1 MIGYIVGIV
10 ILLFIIYIIS
20 YVFNQ
25 RTSLSSFA
33 SASTEITIAAS
44 SIPEPTSTNYAY
56 SIWLYIGDWS
66 VRYGQEKVLMVR
78 DGMAP
83 QLTLGATDNT
93 LTTRIR
99 MANGDFATCMI
110 PVVPIQKWTNII
122 VSVDEKAL
130 DTYINGKLVR
140 TCVLAQPQGTINA
153 SANLRITPGGG
164 FSGYTSRARYWA
176 SAISP
181 QEAWNVYKQGPGG
194 NLLGNFFSQYKV
206 QLSFIKGT
214 ETKASITF

>member
-1 MIGYIVGIV
+1 MIGYIVGVV

-20 YVFNQ
+20 YVFNK

-33 SASTEITIAAS
+33 TAATEIIISPT

-66 VRYGQEKVLMVR
+66 VRYGQEKTLMVR
-78 DGMAP
+78 DGTVP
-83 QLTLGATDNT
+83 QLTLGATENT
-93 LTTRIR
+93 LTTKVKLSDGSI
-99 MANGDFATCMI
+99 ATCMV

-122 VSVDEKAL
+122 VSVDDKAL

-140 TCVLAQPQGTINA
+140 TCILSSPQAAISS
-153 SANLRITPGGG
+153 SAALHITPNGG

-176 SAISP
+176 SPISP

-194 NLLGNFFSQYKV
+194 NLLGNFFSQYKI
-206 QLSFIKGT
+206 QLSFIKGS